1 MIIHSIHFE
10 FPLER
15 PPPPPIKRM
24 THTQSALYTHRR
36 EGGREGG
43 WPKQQPCLEHP
54 SISNKNASPSMTPN
68 TTTDRWTPSTSIDHW
83 LPKTCLRLDGL
94 FSSLQTY
101 QPTRHDPTSSA
112 MKEVLKRSGRLHHQT
127 KNLISKENAKQS
139 FSKTLWWYTGVH
151 GHTT

>member
-1 MIIHSIHFE
+1 MLRQLLVVGAATESRLRARA
-10 FPLER
+10 PRGTRVL
-15 PPPPPIKRM
+15 
-24 THTQSALYTHRR
+24 
-36 EGGREGG
+36 GGGQGCAKATAMSGASEH
-43 WPKQQPCLEHP
+43 QQ
-54 SISNKNASPSMTPN
+54 KNASPSMTPN

-83 LPKTCLRLDGL
+83 LPKICLRLDGL